1 MQSEW
6 KHSLSKSPFEQDQCL
21 QQGKSE
27 QKQRWLNRALNRHVP
42 VQGALG
48 DFCGVKHHLMLGMV
62 ISLDSQA
69 LCASAT
75 EPKGA
80 CNQICSFIPLAGG
93 GPAVWWWI
101 CNVFTVNYE
110 ELLNWGGLLG
120 GYQDKIKLRLIW
132 SEGMSSNEAH
142 TSSFLS
148 SWLYTRKDRTL

>member
-1 MQSEW
+1 M
-6 KHSLSKSPFEQDQCL
+6 KPFFRYKSLLNRNGVSSRV
-21 QQGKSE
+21 KSE

-62 ISLDSQA
+62 ISPDSQA

-93 GPAVWWWI
+93 GPAVW
-101 CNVFTVNYE
+101 
-110 ELLNWGGLLG
+110 
-120 GYQDKIKLRLIW
+120 
-132 SEGMSSNEAH
+132 
-142 TSSFLS
+142 
-148 SWLYTRKDRTL
+148 